1 MTEDLRV
8 WLKRAVALSKAPGA
22 TACVGRAGD
31 EKRFS
36 AAEGMRQIT
45 PVVEAATEDTL
56 YDLASLTKQI
66 STTTS
71 VMLLHEDGKLSL
83 DQKVSEFLPIPG
95 LERYTLRQCITH
107 TAGLA
112 PFKPWQ
118 DEIHS
123 PEEIVQRIA
132 ELPQSHP
139 AGTQRV
145 YSDLGFILL
154 AQVVGQAAREPIDA
168 FIARRVFKPL
178 GMKRTLF
185 NPGPELR
192 KDCAATENCPW
203 RKRVLKGEVHDER
216 AFAMGGV
223 AGHAGLFS
231 TAPNLGLFC
240 DALLSGKILKHPT
253 LDDMLRLGQVP
264 FYPGQGIGWWLDPW
278 TSGSNGYL
286 PSRHAFGHTG
296 FTGTALWLDR
306 ETGIYAV
313 LLSNTVHPKREPRD
327 NTSLR
332 RTFYD
337 GVMFSCYPK
346 STNAHSG
353 IDYLHRVDYAPI
365 AGKRAAILTNQAA
378 TDMLGRP
385 DLEVFGL
392 EPGVTFKTIYT
403 PEHGLRGQAE
413 AGKSVASEKT
423 GATPVISLYGK
434 QKRPTKDELKS
445 VQLFVIDL
453 PDVGSR
459 YYTYMA
465 TMKECLAACAESG
478 VPVLVLDRPNPLGGS
493 VLEGPIAK
501 VFESAVCCAPIPAR
515 HGMTLG
521 EIAQFFQRTV
531 FAKSKLKLDV
541 QNVEN
546 WRRELMHPVCA
557 LPWTPPSP
565 NLPTFESALAYA
577 GTCLFEG
584 VNLNEGRGTDS
595 PFLLFGAPWA
605 DNKAITDAIDPALA
619 AGFKLTPKVYIPK
632 PIPGKSE
639 DPEYNGKLCKGIRLE
654 VTEPVAAR
662 PFSLAVAVLAEL
674 VKRHGD
680 QLQWKPNFD
689 VLAGGPWLREQ
700 IVAGRSAMDINA
712 LIRDELAAFDVA
724 RPKRYSTTA
733 EMLQHYLETDKHP
746 A

>member
-1 MTEDLRV
+1 MAEDLRV

-31 EKRFS
+31 KGLFL
-36 AAEGMRQIT
+36 AAEGLRQIT
-45 PVVEAATEDTL
+45 PVTEAATEDTL

-71 VMLLHEDGKLSL
+71 VMLLHEDGKLNL
-83 DQKVSEFLPIPG
+83 DQKVSEFLPLPG
-95 LERYTLRQCITH
+95 LEQYTLRQCITH

-112 PFKPWQ
+112 PFKPWHT
-118 DEIHS
+118 DIHS

-132 ELPQSHP
+132 DLPPAHP

-223 AGHAGLFS
+223 AGHAGLFG
-231 TAPNLGLFC
+231 TAPDLGLFC

-253 LDDMLRLGQVP
+253 LDEILKMGQVP
-264 FYPGQGIGWWLDPW
+264 FYPGQGLGWWLDPW

-296 FTGTALWLDR
+296 FTGTSMWLDR
-306 ETGIYAV
+306 DTGIYAV
-313 LLSNTVHPKREPRD
+313 LLSNTVHPRRDPRD
-327 NTSLR
+327 NASLR

-337 GVMFSCYPK
+337 GVMFAHYLK

-353 IDYLHRVDYAPI
+353 IDYMPRVDYEAVR
-365 AGKRAAILTNQAA
+365 GKRAAILTNQAA

-385 DLEVFGL
+385 DLEAFGL

-413 AGKSVASEKT
+413 AGKAVASEKT
-423 GATPVISLYGK
+423 GATPAISLYGK
-434 QKRPTKDELKS
+434 QKRPTKDELKG

-478 VPVLVLDRPNPLGGS
+478 VPVLVLDRPNPLGGT

-501 VFESAVCCAPIPAR
+501 VYESAVCSAPIPAR

-521 EIAQFFQRTV
+521 EIATFLQQTV
-531 FAKSKLKLDV
+531 FAKSRLKLEI
-541 QNVEN
+541 QNAEN

-565 NLPTFESALAYA
+565 NLPTFETALAYA

-584 VNLNEGRGTDS
+584 VNLNEGRGTDT
-595 PFLLFGAPWA
+595 PFLLFGAPWM
-605 DNKAITDAIDPALA
+605 DSKAVVDAVDPALA
-619 AGFKLTPKVYIPK
+619 AGFTLTPKVYIPK
-632 PIPGKSE
+632 PIPGKAE
-639 DPEYNGKLCKGIRLE
+639 NPEHDGKPCKGVRLE
-654 VTEPVAAR
+654 VADPDAAR

-674 VKRHGD
+674 VKRHRD

-689 VLAGGPWLREQ
+689 TLAGGPWLREQ
-700 IVAGRSAMDINA
+700 IMAGRPAADIISETA
-712 LIRDELAAFDVA
+712 AELAAFDAV
-724 RPKRYSTTA
+724 RPKRYATTA
-733 EMLQHYLETDKHP
+733 EMLQGYLKADQRS
-746 A
+746 

>member
-1 MTEDLRV
+1 MSEDLRV

-22 TACVGRAGD
+22 VAFVGRAGG
-31 EKRFS
+31 ETLLS
-36 AAEGMRQIT
+36 AAEGMRQTT
-45 PVVEAATEDTL
+45 PVTEAATEDTL
-56 YDLASLTKQI
+56 YDLASLTKQVC
-66 STTTS
+66 TTTS
-71 VMLLHEDGKLSL
+71 VMLLHEDGKLNL

-95 LERYTLRQCITH
+95 LERCTLRQCITH

-118 DEIHS
+118 TEIHS
-123 PEEIVQRIA
+123 PEDIVQRIA
-132 ELPQSHP
+132 ALPLSSP
-139 AGTQRV
+139 PGTRRV

-154 AQVVGQAAREPIDA
+154 AQVVGQAAREPMDA

-223 AGHAGLFS
+223 AGHAGLFG
-231 TAPNLGLFC
+231 TAPDLGLFC
-240 DALLSGKILKHPT
+240 DALLSGKILKPAT
-253 LDDMLRLGQVP
+253 LDEMLRIGQVP
-264 FYPGQGIGWWLDPW
+264 SYPGQGLGWWLDPW
-278 TSGSNGYL
+278 TSGSTGYL
-286 PSRHAFGHTG
+286 PSRRAFGHTG
-296 FTGTALWLDR
+296 FTGTCMWLDR
-306 ETGIYAV
+306 DTGLYAV
-313 LLSNTVHPKREPRD
+313 LLSNTVHPRREPRD

-337 GVMFSCYPK
+337 GITFAHYPRR
-346 STNAHSG
+346 TNAHSG
-353 IDYLHRVDYAPI
+353 MDYLCRADFAPV
-365 AGKRAAILTNQAA
+365 AGKRAAILTNQSA

-392 EPGVTFKTIYT
+392 EPGVAFKAIYT

-434 QKRPTKDELKS
+434 QKRPTKDELRG

-465 TMKECLAACAESG
+465 TMKDCLAACAESG
-478 VPVLVLDRPNPLGGS
+478 VPVLVLDRPNPLGGT

-501 VFESAVCCAPIPAR
+501 LCESAVCCAPIPAR

-531 FAKSKLKLDV
+531 FEKSKLKLEI

-546 WRRELMHPVCA
+546 WRRELMHPACA

-584 VNLNEGRGTDS
+584 VNLNEGRGTDT
-595 PFLLFGAPWA
+595 PFLILGAPWM
-605 DNKAITDAIDPALA
+605 DNKAIVEAIDPVLA
-619 AGFKLTPKVYIPK
+619 TGFKLGTQVYIPK

-639 DPEYNGKLCKGIRLE
+639 HPEYEGKICKGIRLE
-654 VTEPVAAR
+654 VTDPEAAR
-662 PFSLAVAVLAEL
+662 PFSLTVAVLVEL
-674 VKRHGD
+674 VKRHKD
-680 QLQWKPNFD
+680 QLQWKPSFD

-700 IVAGRSAMDINA
+700 FMAGRPAADILSETA
-712 LIRDELAAFDVA
+712 AELAAFDDA
-724 RPKRYSTTA
+724 RPRLYSTSE
-733 EMLQHYLETDKHP
+733 EMRQGYLKTDRS
-746 A
+746 

>member
-1 MTEDLRV
+1 MAEDLRV
-8 WLKRAVALSKAPGA
+8 WLKRAVRQSKAPGA
-22 TACVGRAGD
+22 TAFVGRAGG
-31 EKRFS
+31 EKFLT
-36 AAEGMRQIT
+36 AAEGMRQTT
-45 PVVEAATEDTL
+45 PVSEAATEDTL

-71 VMLLHEDGKLSL
+71 VMLLHEDGKLNL

-123 PEEIVQRIA
+123 PEDIVQRIA
-132 ELPQSHP
+132 ALPPSSP

-168 FIARRVFKPL
+168 FVARRVFKPL
-178 GMKRTLF
+178 GMRRTLF
-185 NPGPELR
+185 NPPPELR

-231 TAPNLGLFC
+231 TAPDLGLFC
-240 DALLSGKILKHPT
+240 DALLSGKILKSAT
-253 LDDMLRLGQVP
+253 LDDMLKMGQVP
-264 FYPGQGIGWWLDPW
+264 FYLGQGIGWWLDPW

-286 PSRHAFGHTG
+286 PSRRAFGHTG
-296 FTGTALWLDR
+296 FTGTSMWLDR
-306 ETGIYAV
+306 DTGIYAV
-313 LLSNTVHPKREPRD
+313 LLSNTVHPRREPRD

-337 GVMFSCYPK
+337 GVMFAHYPK
-346 STNAHSG
+346 STNAHNG
-353 IDYLHRVDYAPI
+353 IDYLPRVDYKPVL
-365 AGKRAAILTNQAA
+365 GKKMAILTNQAA

-385 DLEVFGL
+385 DLEAFGL

-423 GATPVISLYGK
+423 GAVPTISLYGK
-434 QKRPTKDELKS
+434 QKRPTKDEFKG
-445 VQLFVIDL
+445 VQLFVVDL

-465 TMKECLAACAESG
+465 TMKECMAACAESG
-478 VPVLVLDRPNPLGGS
+478 VPVLVLDRPNPLGGT
-493 VLEGPIAK
+493 VLEGPVAK
-501 VFESAVCCAPIPAR
+501 VFESAVCSAPIPAR

-521 EIAQFFQRTV
+521 EIAAFFQQTV
-531 FAKSKLKLDV
+531 FEKSKLKLEI

-546 WRRELMHPVCA
+546 WRRELTHPACT

-565 NLPTFESALAYA
+565 NLPTFETALAYA

-584 VNLNEGRGTDS
+584 INLNEGRGTET
-595 PFLLFGAPWA
+595 PFLLFGAPWM
-605 DNKAITDAIDPALA
+605 DNKAVSAAIDPALA
-619 AGFKLTPKVYIPK
+619 AGFTPTTRVYIPK
-632 PIPGKSE
+632 PIPGKAE
-639 DPEYNGKLCKGIRLE
+639 NPEYKGSVCKGIRLE
-654 VTEPVAAR
+654 VTDSDAAR
-662 PFSLAVAVLAEL
+662 PFSLAVGLLAEL
-674 VKRHGD
+674 VKRHRG

-700 IVAGRSAMDINA
+700 LVAGRSAAEIIA
-712 LIRDELAAFDVA
+712 ATAAELAAFDAA
-724 RPKRYSTTA
+724 RPKLYSTTA
-733 EMLQHYLETDKHP
+733 QMQQGYLKAD
-746 A
+746 

>member
-1 MTEDLRV
+1 MAEDLKV

-22 TACVGRAGD
+22 VACVGKAGGG
-31 EKRFS
+31 KLLS

-45 PVVEAATEDTL
+45 PVSEAATEDTL
-56 YDLASLTKQI
+56 YDLASLTKQVA
-66 STTTS
+66 TTTS
-71 VMLLHEDGKLSL
+71 VMLLQEDGKLSL
-83 DQKVSEFLPIPG
+83 DQKVSDFLPIPG

-118 DEIHS
+118 TEVHS
-123 PEEIVQRIA
+123 PEDIVQRIA
-132 ELPQSHP
+132 ALPMSSP
-139 AGTQRV
+139 PGTRRV

-154 AQVVGQAAREPIDA
+154 AQVVGQAAREPVDA

-185 NPGPELR
+185 NPGAELR

-231 TAPNLGLFC
+231 TAPDLGLFC
-240 DALLSGKILKHPT
+240 DALLSGRILKSAT
-253 LDDMLRLGQVP
+253 LDEMLRFGHVP
-264 FYPGQGIGWWLDPW
+264 SYPGQGIGWWLDPW

-286 PSRHAFGHTG
+286 PSRRAFGHTG
-296 FTGTALWLDR
+296 FTGTSMWLDR
-306 ETGIYAV
+306 DTGLYGV

-337 GVMFSCYPK
+337 GIMFSQYPK
-346 STNAHSG
+346 STNAHGG
-353 IDYLHRVDYAPI
+353 IDYLYRVDYAPVRE
-365 AGKRAAILTNQAA
+365 KRAAILTNQAA

-385 DLEVFGL
+385 DLEVFDL
-392 EPGVTFKTIYT
+392 EPGVTFKTVYT

-413 AGKSVASEKT
+413 AGKSVASEKSA
-423 GATPVISLYGK
+423 ATTVISLYGK
-434 QKRPTKDELKS
+434 QKRPTKDELKG

-465 TMKECLAACAESG
+465 TMKECLTACAESG
-478 VPVLVLDRPNPLGGS
+478 VPVLVLDRPNPLGGT
-493 VLEGPIAK
+493 VLEGPVAK
-501 VFESAVCCAPIPAR
+501 VFESAVCSAPIPAR

-531 FAKSKLKLDV
+531 FEKSKLKLDI
-541 QNVEN
+541 QNAEN
-546 WRRELMHPVCA
+546 WRRELMHPACA

-565 NLPTFESALAYA
+565 NLPSFESALAYA
-577 GTCLFEG
+577 GICLFEG
-584 VNLNEGRGTDS
+584 VNLNEGRGTET
-595 PFLLFGAPWA
+595 PFLIFGAPWT
-605 DNKAITDAIDPALA
+605 DNKALADAVDPALS
-619 AGFKLTPKVYIPK
+619 AGFKLITRVYIPK

-639 DPEYNGKLCKGIRLE
+639 NPEYNGKICKGILLE
-654 VTEPVAAR
+654 VADPNAAR
-662 PFSLAVAVLAEL
+662 PFSLAVGLLAEL
-674 VKRHGD
+674 VKRHKD

-689 VLAGGPWLREQ
+689 TLAGGPWLREQ
-700 IVAGRSAMDINA
+700 LQAGRAAADILAQSAA
-712 LIRDELAAFDVA
+712 ELTAFDTA
-724 RPKRYSTTA
+724 RPKLYATSA
-733 EMLQHYLETDKHP
+733 EMLQNYLKADR
-746 A
+746 